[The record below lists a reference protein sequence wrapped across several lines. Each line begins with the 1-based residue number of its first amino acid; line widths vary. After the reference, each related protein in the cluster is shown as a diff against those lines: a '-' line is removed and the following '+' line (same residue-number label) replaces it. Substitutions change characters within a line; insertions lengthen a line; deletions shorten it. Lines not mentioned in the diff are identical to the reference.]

1 MLKSSAV
8 QRRKGKCGFTLIELM
23 IVMLILAILAGV
35 VVMAV
40 GGTFKNA
47 GERAYETLRSQ
58 IQNVVIAYTAIH
70 ETELP
75 PTVGTLDI
83 SGNKSILDMC
93 SILLPGG
100 MLRTAPDGCVSI
112 NGSNNDNCDS
122 ATINCSGCIDTSH
135 YIWAIDSKG
144 NLYSACVG
152 GDCNANNA
160 DGYQGVWP

>member
-1 MLKSSAV
+1 MKISAV
-8 QRRKGKCGFTLIELM
+8 QRRKGRCGFTLIELL

-40 GGTFKNA
+40 GGVFQNA
-47 GERAYETLRSQ
+47 NERAYETLRDQ
-58 IQNVVIAYTAIH
+58 IQNVVIAYRAIH

-75 PTVGTLDI
+75 PTVGTVNI

-100 MLRTAPDGCVSI
+100 MLRTAPDGCISI
-112 NGSNNDNCDS
+112 TGSNNDNCDS
-122 ATINCSGCIDTSH
+122 AMINCSGCIATSH
-135 YIWAIDSKG
+135 IWAIDFSG
-144 NLYSACVG
+144 NVYSACVG

-160 DGYQGVWP
+160 DGYQDVWP